1 VKALNQ
7 AERHPVAVED
17 QVVQIYAATNG
28 YLDRITVDKV
38 DKFLSGL
45 TEWMQGNEPELLKKI
60 AEGDWSDETQS
71 AIEKAVQSYAEDF
84 GFDLD
89 EEGHPLEEGGD
100 EPPPAHRRDDEAQ
113 ADESRDEN
121 GEKGEKGEKDERE
134 EKEEAE
140 EKEQTV
146 PA

>member
-28 YLDRITVDKV
+28 YLDRIAVGKV

-100 EPPPAHRRDDEAQ
+100 EPPPAQKRDEAQ

-121 GEKGEKGEKDERE
+121 GEKGEKDERE
-134 EKEEAE
+134 EKQETE